1 LPGDCTNWAQSL
13 SASNRGGYH
22 LTLARNDERA
32 TVDQL
37 LQEAVERLMDRATFF
52 AIMGAF
58 PTGVGIVTTMDE
70 HNQPRGLTTNAL
82 CSVSAEPP
90 LLLVC
95 VDKNSNTLPGLRH
108 SRKFVVNYLSAGRG
122 DLANLFASKEPD
134 KFQNVSWRPASNG
147 MPWLH
152 ADTIAHAECNI
163 GEEVDAGDHLIFIA
177 NVIDGQPPAPGT
189 HPLMYFRRTY
199 GTWHEHE

>member
-1 LPGDCTNWAQSL
+1 
-13 SASNRGGYH
+13 
-22 LTLARNDERA
+22 
-32 TVDQL
+32 
-37 LQEAVERLMDRATFF
+37 MDRATFF

-134 KFQNVSWRPASNG
+134 KFQTVSWRPASNG

-163 GEEVDAGDHLIFIA
+163 AQEVEAGDHLVFVA
-177 NVIDGQPPAPGT
+177 DVIDGQPPAPGT
-189 HPLMYFRRTY
+189 RPLMYFRRTY
-199 GTWHEHE
+199 GTWHDHD